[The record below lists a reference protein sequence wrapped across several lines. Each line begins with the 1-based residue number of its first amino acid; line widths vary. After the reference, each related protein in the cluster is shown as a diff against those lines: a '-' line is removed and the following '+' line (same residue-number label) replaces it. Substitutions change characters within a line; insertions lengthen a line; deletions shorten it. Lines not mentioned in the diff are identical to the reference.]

1 LQGTLSFAKTKETL
15 EKFPAKEI
23 KERKKVTQNKGLSMN
38 LKDLQSL

>member
-23 KERKKVTQNKGLSMN
+23 KERKLHKIEVYL
-38 LKDLQSL
+38 